1 MQRRINIESG
11 TPWEDKV
18 GYCRAVRIG
27 NIIEISGT
35 TSVDGDSLIGKDDLY
50 SQTKFI
56 ILKIEKALQN
66 AGAEL
71 TDVVRTRMY
80 VTDISKWEEAAKAH
94 AEFFGTIK
102 PVTTLVEV
110 SRLIDPDMLIE
121 IEASAVIQEHS
132 PFKIII
138 P

>member
-1 MQRRINIESG
+1 MQRRINISSG

-27 NIIEISGT
+27 NIIEVSGT

-102 PVTTLVEV
+102 PATTLVEV
-110 SRLIDPDMLIE
+110 SGLIDPDMLIE
-121 IEASAVIQEHS
+121 IEASAVIQ
-132 PFKIII
+132 
-138 P
+138 

>member
-1 MQRRINIESG
+1 MQKRINISSG
-11 TPWEDKV
+11 THWEDKV

-80 VTDISKWEEAAKAH
+80 VTDISKWEEVAKAH
-94 AEFFGTIK
+94 AEFFIAIK

-121 IEASAVIQEHS
+121 IEASAVIQ
-132 PFKIII
+132 
-138 P
+138 

>member
-1 MQRRINIESG
+1 MQKRINISSG

-18 GYCRAVRIG
+18 GYCRAVRVG
-27 NIIEISGT
+27 NIIEVSGT
-35 TSVDGDSLIGKDDLY
+35 TSVDIDSLIGKDDLY
-50 SQTKFI
+50 AQTKFI
-56 ILKIEKALQN
+56 ILKIEKALQD

-102 PVTTLVEV
+102 PTTTMVEV
-110 SRLIDPDMLIE
+110 SRLIDPDLLIE
-121 IEASAVIQEHS
+121 IEASAVIQ
-132 PFKIII
+132 
-138 P
+138 

>member
-1 MQRRINIESG
+1 MQKRINISSG

-27 NIIEISGT
+27 NTIEVSGT
-35 TSVDGDSLIGKDDLY
+35 TSFAGDSLIGKNDLY

-80 VTDISKWEEAAKAH
+80 VTDISKWEEVAKAH
-94 AEFFGTIK
+94 AEFFIAIK

-121 IEASAVIQEHS
+121 IEASAVIQ
-132 PFKIII
+132 
-138 P
+138 

>member
-1 MQRRINIESG
+1 MQKRINISSG

-94 AEFFGTIK
+94 AEFFIAIK

-121 IEASAVIQEHS
+121 TEASAVIQ
-132 PFKIII
+132 
-138 P
+138 

>member
-1 MQRRINIESG
+1 MQKRINISSG

-56 ILKIEKALQN
+56 ILKIEKALQS

-80 VTDISKWEEAAKAH
+80 VTDISKWEEVAKAH
-94 AEFFGTIK
+94 AEFFIAIK

-121 IEASAVIQEHS
+121 IEASAVIQ
-132 PFKIII
+132 
-138 P
+138 

>member
-1 MQRRINIESG
+1 MQKRINISSG

-27 NIIEISGT
+27 NTIEVSGT
-35 TSVDGDSLIGKDDLY
+35 TSFAGDSLIGKNDLY

-94 AEFFGTIK
+94 AEFFIAIK

-121 IEASAVIQEHS
+121 IEASAVIQ
-132 PFKIII
+132 
-138 P
+138 

>member
-1 MQRRINIESG
+1 MQRRINISSG

-27 NIIEISGT
+27 NIIEVSGT

-80 VTDISKWEEAAKAH
+80 VTNISKWEEAAKAH

-102 PVTTLVEV
+102 PATTMVEV
-110 SRLIDPDMLIE
+110 SSLIDPDMLIE
-121 IEASAVIQEHS
+121 IEASAVIQ
-132 PFKIII
+132 
-138 P
+138 

>member
-1 MQRRINIESG
+1 MQRRINISSG

-94 AEFFGTIK
+94 AEFFIAIK

-121 IEASAVIQEHS
+121 IEASAVIQ
-132 PFKIII
+132 
-138 P
+138 

>member
-1 MQRRINIESG
+1 MQKRINISSG

-18 GYCRAVRIG
+18 GYCRAVRVG
-27 NIIEISGT
+27 NIIEVSGT
-35 TSVDGDSLIGKDDLY
+35 TSVDRDSLIGKDDLY
-50 SQTKFI
+50 AQTKFI
-56 ILKIEKALQN
+56 ILKIEKALQD

-102 PVTTLVEV
+102 PTTTMVEV
-110 SRLIDPDMLIE
+110 SRLIDPDLLIE
-121 IEASAVIQEHS
+121 IEASAVIQ
-132 PFKIII
+132 
-138 P
+138 

>member
-1 MQRRINIESG
+1 MQRRINISSG

-27 NIIEISGT
+27 NIIEVSGT
-35 TSVDGDSLIGKDDLY
+35 TSVDGDSMIGKDDLY

-102 PVTTLVEV
+102 PATTLVEV
-110 SRLIDPDMLIE
+110 SGLIDPDMLIE
-121 IEASAVIQEHS
+121 IEASAVIQ
-132 PFKIII
+132 
-138 P
+138 

>member
-1 MQRRINIESG
+1 MQRRINISSG
-11 TPWEDKV
+11 TRGEDKV

-27 NIIEISGT
+27 NIIEVSGT

-80 VTDISKWEEAAKAH
+80 VTNISKWEEAAKAH

-102 PVTTLVEV
+102 PATTLVEV
-110 SRLIDPDMLIE
+110 SGLIDPDMLIE
-121 IEASAVIQEHS
+121 IEASAVIQ
-132 PFKIII
+132 
-138 P
+138 